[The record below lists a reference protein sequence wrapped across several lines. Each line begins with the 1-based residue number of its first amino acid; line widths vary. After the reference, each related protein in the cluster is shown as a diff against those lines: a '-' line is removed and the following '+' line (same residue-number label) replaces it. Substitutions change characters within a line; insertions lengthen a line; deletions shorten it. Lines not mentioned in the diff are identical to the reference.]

1 MTLKR
6 SGSAPLRSPDT
17 QSSQTRKFNSPA
29 DSTSSAGRPILGN
42 PGYWTVSTTP
52 SARTQ
57 KIRPR
62 RNHWI
67 HRGSDV
73 PWHSTWWHHT
83 ASSSTNV
90 EVSSTDPD
98 IESGKYKATHTARHL
113 TVDSILLKLI
123 GYENPETLKVIT
135 NQDFKTKALTW
146 RTFWPALYADED
158 RISVKSSVFL
168 PTQGTQQTGTKCALA
183 SLATGRNY
191 AAWAQQEAAETKKI
205 KNTAIIE
212 YLEKQPEQI
221 ASRIELI
228 EKHWERATR
237 TRSNVASVISDES
250 SSRCNNTSATQ

>member
-1 MTLKR
+1 MSLGTPHGGITLR
-6 SGSAPLRSPDT
+6 
-17 QSSQTRKFNSPA
+17 
-29 DSTSSAGRPILGN
+29 RPIGA
-42 PGYWTVSTTP
+42 G
-52 SARTQ
+52 
-57 KIRPR
+57 
-62 RNHWI
+62 
-67 HRGSDV
+67 
-73 PWHSTWWHHT
+73 
-83 ASSSTNV
+83 STNV